1 MSLENDNEKME
12 KDADKYFGC
21 KHKQQTKKTKTYIQ
35 LLITGNKL
43 WKAVQVKIAKI
54 KPLEAEIQNLEKKL
68 KEMPANW
75 VVLSFS

>member
-43 WKAVQVKIAKI
+43 
-54 KPLEAEIQNLEKKL
+54 
-68 KEMPANW
+68 
-75 VVLSFS
+75 